1 MVTFP
6 FLFMIQASPTF
17 DIMRHFIAKDEE
29 NSIKHRK
36 KRIKKYPGYF
46 RRQWFL
52 VMKYP
57 GAKMHFCYFNHRI
70 YLNYN
75 LLQYITEIQLSDQ
88 FL

>member
-1 MVTFP
+1 MVTFA
-6 FLFMIQASPTF
+6 FLFMIQASSTF

-46 RRQWFL
+46 KRQWFL
-52 VMKYP
+52 LMKYP

-70 YLNYN
+70 CLNYR
-75 LLQYITEIQLSDQ
+75 LL
-88 FL
+88 